1 MALIVLM
8 EDDLTTVT
16 LITVVLKKSGHQVL
30 SADNGLD
37 GLALVRLHRPQLVI
51 SDVQMPHMDGL
62 QMLAA
67 LRQEPDIAATPVVL
81 LTFLDDRADM
91 RMAMVS
97 GADDYITKPFRFNE
111 LLEAVAAQLNRSEVK
126 TRSQQLAVEEA
137 VKTALA
143 DRTEK
148 LMALYEQRLVSEL
161 SERWPGATGSGGD
174 ELLAHATVL
183 FVDIRNY
190 AALAEAM
197 TGEELTNTVKN
208 FYVNASDTVHLFGAA
223 HLQFVGDGLLVIFT
237 DQAGKASVTHSLRAC
252 RAATGLVDAARRVQS
267 FMLQRFPGR
276 ALPDFAVNV
285 ALHAGEVSMV
295 RLDDPLHGTNL
306 PLLPVGDAV
315 SATLLLQKQARLLG
329 WQIAASLPMLRGV
342 TGAAKTGARAV
353 VDLPGRRAQMDAA
366 EFLGLVA

>member
-8 EDDLTTVT
+8 EDDPTTVT
-16 LITVVLKKSGHQVL
+16 MITVVLKKSGHQVL
-30 SADNGLD
+30 SADNGRD
-37 GLALVRLHRPQLVI
+37 GLELIREHRPQLVI

-62 QMLAA
+62 QMLTA

-97 GADDYITKPFRFNE
+97 GADDYITKPFRFKE
-111 LLEAVAAQLNRSEVK
+111 LLEAVNAQLNRSEVK
-126 TRSQQLAVEEA
+126 ARSQRLAVDEA

-143 DRTEK
+143 DRTEH
-148 LMALYEQRLVSEL
+148 LMALYEQRLVREL
-161 SERWPGATGSGGD
+161 SERWPAAGAGGGD
-174 ELLAHATVL
+174 EQLAHATVL

-190 AALAEAM
+190 AALAEIM
-197 TGEELTNTVKN
+197 SGEALTNTVKN
-208 FYVNASDTVHLFGAA
+208 FYVNASDTVHLFGAT
-223 HLQFVGDGLLVIFT
+223 HLQFVGEGLLVIFA
-237 DQAGKASVTHSLRAC
+237 DEAGKSSVAHGLRAC
-252 RAATGLVDAARRVQS
+252 RAATGLLDAARRVQS
-267 FMLQRFPGR
+267 YMIQR
-276 ALPDFAVNV
+276 LPAGDWPEFAVNV

-295 RLDDPLHGTNL
+295 RLDDPLHGASL

-342 TGAAKTGARAV
+342 TGAAKTGARAL
-353 VDLPGRRAQMDAA
+353 VDLPGRRAPMDAA
-366 EFLGLVA
+366 EFLGLVT

>member
-8 EDDLTTVT
+8 EDDLTTVK
-16 LITVVLKKSGHQVL
+16 LITEVLKKAGHQVL
-30 SADNGLD
+30 SADNGID
-37 GLALVRLHRPQLVI
+37 GLALVYLHKPQLVI
-51 SDVQMPHMDGL
+51 SDVQMPRMDGL
-62 QMLAA
+62 TMLAT
-67 LRQEPDIAATPVVL
+67 LRDDPDISATPVVL
-81 LTFLDDRADM
+81 LTFLDDRSDM

-97 GADDYITKPFRFNE
+97 GADDYITKPFRFKE
-111 LLEAVAAQLNRSEVK
+111 LLDSVAAQLNRHEVK

-143 DRTEK
+143 DRTEH
-148 LMALYEQRLVSEL
+148 LMALYETRLVREL
-161 SERWPGATGSGGD
+161 SDRWPSSTESSGD
-174 ELLAHATVL
+174 ELLTHATVL

-190 AALAEAM
+190 AALAEAL

-208 FYVNASDTVHLFGAA
+208 FYMNASDTVHLFGAA
-223 HLQFVGDGLLVIFT
+223 HLQFVGEGLLVIFT
-237 DQAGKASVTHSLRAC
+237 DLDDNASVTHGLRAC
-252 RAATGLVDAARRVQS
+252 RAAVGLVGAARRVQS

-276 ALPDFAVNV
+276 VLPDFAVNV

-295 RLDDPLHGTNL
+295 RLDDPLHGTSL

-329 WQIAASLPMLRGV
+329 WQIAASLSMLRCV

-353 VDLPGRRAQMDAA
+353 VDLPGRRASIDAA
-366 EFLGLVA
+366 EFLGLVS